1 VLGITDVGQT
11 PRKIFFRWFKNE
23 RAVIPVLLETV
34 SMAVKNSNPLSD
46 LGVAAKMVGQGQS
59 SPAPKKSAVEG
70 RSAESPLKD
79 LAIVGLRNVNL
90 NFSVN
95 QSSGQIVISVVD
107 KDTGEV
113 IREIPPEVLQDL
125 ATRFQKSVGLVF
137 DHKA

>member
-1 VLGITDVGQT
+1 ML
-11 PRKIFFRWFKNE
+11 
-23 RAVIPVLLETV
+23 
-34 SMAVKNSNPLSD
+34 D

-59 SPAPKKSAVEG
+59 SPAPRKNAAEERRV
-70 RSAESPLKD
+70 ESPVKD
-79 LAIVGLRNVNL
+79 LEIKGLRDVNL

-125 ATRFQKSVGLVF
+125 ATRFQESVGLIF